1 MLLLVTA
8 GSVIVAARFREQAL
22 ANGLLAHE
30 KELGKQAE
38 RERRQADDERQKA
51 ENLVVEMHTC
61 RGTRRAPNGVRPP
74 APCSGSRRQPT
85 STPTTRS
92 VPA

>member
-1 MLLLVTA
+1 MNGTPRSARHHPGIAILGAVLTALLALATA
-8 GSVIVAARFREQAL
+8 GSMYAAARFREQAL

-51 ENLVVEMHTC
+51 ENLVVEMHTA
-61 RGTRRAPNGVRPP
+61 GD
-74 APCSGSRRQPT
+74 S
-85 STPTTRS
+85 
-92 VPA
+92 